1 MKINDFTFTS
11 KYLIE
16 YFNIFS
22 LRIIFLYICS
32 TRENFLKV
40 KIMYCLTW
48 LKLELIQSL
57 SVERKYSWLESCS
70 SVCAYLPVSQFTVW
84 ATILSFKSLNS
95 CILELKSKIISDIW
109 RSIAKSLLK
118 IRTAVFIFTV
128 NYDYILLHKE
138 IWSFKAN

>member
-22 LRIIFLYICS
+22 LRIIFLYIWS

-70 SVCAYLPVSQFTVW
+70 SVCAYLPVSQLIAQ

-95 CILELKSKIISDIW
+95 CILELKSKIINDIW
-109 RSIAKSLLK
+109 SIAKSLLK
-118 IRTAVFIFTV
+118 IKTAVFIFTV
-128 NYDYILLHKE
+128 NYDYFFLFHKE